1 MITLLR
7 VGLCTPEQCPARYC
21 TQSMSCGLNLVWC
34 LCHRSSHNP
43 GESTEVPVQPP
54 RRGCRPSA
62 EEAGEHMVFSTWLL
76 TSLLHLSGG
85 GAELCLYLLGWRWWG
100 FLPCPQVGEAIGG
113 SGSLEWLDL
122 GGDVTASQMCL
133 CPLLW
138 KERWE
143 RVACSSVEP
152 IGFAFNSL
160 QHGPGKNWM

>member
-1 MITLLR
+1 MPLLLLLLIYSDSVFFWVNLGTPSSMKHSLTAPPGAPLAFPWNTRASPIHLISSMHMLNDIQGVQILLTQLNDLLR

-85 GAELCLYLLGWRWWG
+85 GAELCLYLLGWR
-100 FLPCPQVGEAIGG
+100 
-113 SGSLEWLDL
+113 
-122 GGDVTASQMCL
+122 
-133 CPLLW
+133 
-138 KERWE
+138 
-143 RVACSSVEP
+143 
-152 IGFAFNSL
+152 
-160 QHGPGKNWM
+160 